1 MAWALFRSSQIFK
14 FGLLRKKDNKK
25 NLKIRLVFNRIV
37 TVYFQPYYSYTIPLP
52 TILKKLLQIII
63 LTLITAC
70 DSTKNTIDLIADEKF
85 ELCSE
90 IKYNRRVTE
99 IGPIAGKLIY
109 KQNIHSLLENSLLKE
124 KYLTEI
130 DKIGYSELLKKV
142 NQKEIKPDFFEKLKS
157 DIGFDPYSLFPKN
170 SHLSCYGYLFEQLH
184 ILDKS
189 SWQYQF
195 CLAFN
200 KFEAYGNLERESEY
214 LIDVLNKIPEDKFQ
228 LIMYRKL
235 FLDFIYTTLN

>member
-1 MAWALFRSSQIFK
+1 MI
-14 FGLLRKKDNKK
+14 
-25 NLKIRLVFNRIV
+25 
-37 TVYFQPYYSYTIPLP
+37 
-52 TILKKLLQIII
+52 KLLQIII

-70 DSTKNTIDLIADEKF
+70 GSTKNTTDLIAGEKF

-90 IKYNRRVTE
+90 IKYNRLVTE
-99 IGPIAGKLIY
+99 FGPIEGKLIY
-109 KQNIHSLLENSLLKE
+109 KQNIHSLLEDSLLQE

-130 DKIGYSELLKKV
+130 SKNGYSELLKKA
-142 NQKEIKPDFFEKLKS
+142 NRNEIKPEFFEKLKS
-157 DIGFDPYSLFPKN
+157 ELEFDPYMLFPIN
-170 SHLSCYGYLFEQLH
+170 SHLSCYGYLFEQLK

-214 LIDVLNKIPEDKFQ
+214 LIEVLNKVPEDKFQ

-235 FLDFIYTTLN
+235 FLDLIYTTLN